1 MSENLSSTSVAIVGL
16 GKVGKSLAFLLKE
29 LGYKLETFISRRPAQ
44 TFENFKDFPVT
55 KFVEIDSLGWAFPI
69 PNLLFITTPDK
80 NIQSVVS
87 SLASYKK
94 NDWQKTI
101 VFHCSGALSSYTLS
115 PLAQLGASIASL
127 HPLKS
132 FASNINSL
140 DELEKIY
147 WCFEGNEKAKKIA
160 DNLVSSTKGN
170 LVVIEPSKKALY
182 HAAAVMSCGHM
193 VALLDIGQKMLLEC
207 GIKEDQAKEM
217 LMPLIE
223 GTIKN
228 FAVTS
233 SSKALTGPF
242 ARNDYQT
249 INQHL
254 QALKKLPEDY
264 LTIYSLLGRHSL
276 TIKN

>member
-1 MSENLSSTSVAIVGL
+1 MSKNLSSTSVAIVGL
-16 GKVGKSLAFLLKE
+16 GKVGRSLAFLLKE
-29 LGYKLETFISRRPAQ
+29 LGYQIETFISRRPPQ
-44 TFENFKDFPVT
+44 ILEYSKDFQAT
-55 KFVEIDSLGWAFPI
+55 NFVEIDSLVWNFPI

-80 NIQSVVS
+80 NIQSVVER
-87 SLASYKK
+87 LATYKK
-94 NDWQKTI
+94 SDWQKTI
-101 VFHCSGALSSYTLS
+101 IFHCSGALSSYILN
-115 PLAQLGASIASL
+115 PLAQLGASTASL

-132 FASNINSL
+132 FASPTDSL
-140 DELEKIY
+140 AQLEKIY
-147 WCFEGNEKAKKIA
+147 WCFEGNEKAKNIA
-160 DNLVSSTKGN
+160 NDLVSFTKGN
-170 LVVIEPSKKALY
+170 LVVIEPSKKVLY
-182 HAAAVMSCGHM
+182 HTAAVMSCGHM